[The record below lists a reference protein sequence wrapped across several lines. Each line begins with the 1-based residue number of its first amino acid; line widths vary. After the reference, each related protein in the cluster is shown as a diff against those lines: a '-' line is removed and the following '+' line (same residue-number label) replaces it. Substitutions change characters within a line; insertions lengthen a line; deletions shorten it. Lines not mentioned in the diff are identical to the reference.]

1 MHVHSQPA
9 AAPQRPWP
17 ALAGLVAGVLVAHAL
32 LLAGL
37 PAGVGPGDEGGSRVL
52 SARQIA
58 LPPPAPTTSPAQ
70 SPVAAAPAAAPAAP
84 TRPRAAAP
92 APPAPPAPPTAAALE
107 APAPAAADPAPP
119 PAEAASSP
127 APDAAPAVAAAPEAA
142 SAPPSPTAAE
152 APAPAAPAAGGDAP
166 PLYAT
171 RLPPAAQLSYEL
183 RRGLL
188 TGQGE
193 LVWRPGADGYELQIE
208 GIAFGLP
215 LLGWASSGGFD
226 AAGLAPQRFVDRRR
240 GRDVRAANFQ
250 RDKGLITW
258 SSVTGEAALAGGA
271 QDRLSWM
278 VQLAGIVTAD
288 TARQVPGA
296 RVVMQVAGARG
307 DVDLWTFT
315 VLRREAVDV
324 VGSRVSDTL
333 LMRREPRKPFDTLVE
348 VWLDPARHHLPA
360 RLKLSIAGG
369 GDSLEF
375 LLKP

>member
-1 MHVHSQPA
+1 MHAHPLPA

-17 ALAGLVAGVLVAHAL
+17 ALAGLVAGVLVAHVL

-37 PAGVGPGDEGGSRVL
+37 PAGVGPGDEGGNRVL

-58 LPPPAPTTSPAQ
+58 LPVPPPVPTQPTAVAPPAATPVPSPKPTRP
-70 SPVAAAPAAAPAAP
+70 AAAAVPAAVPDVPVQPDTPSVVERVEPPAEVASAPVTAAVEATTEPVPATAAAPATAPAAEPAAAPAAG
-84 TRPRAAAP
+84 
-92 APPAPPAPPTAAALE
+92 
-107 APAPAAADPAPP
+107 
-119 PAEAASSP
+119 
-127 APDAAPAVAAAPEAA
+127 
-142 SAPPSPTAAE
+142 
-152 APAPAAPAAGGDAP
+152 GGDAP
-166 PLYAT
+166 PVYPT
-171 RLPPAAQLSYEL
+171 RLPPAAQMSYEL

-193 LVWRPGADGYELQIE
+193 LLWRPGADGYELQIE

-215 LLGWASSGGFD
+215 LLGWVSRGGFD

-240 GRDVRAANFQ
+240 GRDVRAASFQ

-258 SSVTGEAALAGGA
+258 SSVIGEAALAAGA

-278 VQLAGIVTAD
+278 VQLAGIVAAD
-288 TARQVPGA
+288 PARQVPGA
-296 RVVMQVAGARG
+296 RVVVQVAGARG

-315 VLRREAVDV
+315 VMLREAVDV
-324 VGSRVSDTL
+324 VGTRVPDTL
-333 LMRREPRKPFDTLVE
+333 LLRREPRKPFDTLVE
-348 VWLDPARHHLPA
+348 VWLDPARNHLPA
-360 RLKLSIAGG
+360 RLKLSTAGG